1 MNRMDIYVGAR
12 CSGKTA
18 TLIKKSADTGA
29 YILVATKCQAIAVY
43 RQAKEMGYNIP
54 FPVTVSEITTRRKYF
69 DVSYMK
75 KRGLLI
81 DELQSVLDVAF
92 CGIPIHGAT
101 LNVDSITD
109 IKYLNLDE
117 RGSVVDEYLCSKM
130 GGKECE
136 YLSKCT
142 NIFIK
147 EGDVFRE

>member
-1 MNRMDIYVGAR
+1 MKMNIYVGGR
-12 CSGKTA
+12 GSGKSA
-18 TLIKKSADTGA
+18 TLIKKSAETGA

-81 DELQSVLDVAF
+81 DELRMVLDVAF

-101 LNVDSITD
+101 LNADSITD
-109 IKYLNLDE
+109 IKYLNSAV
-117 RGSVVDEYLCSKM
+117 RISAVNGSEQ
-130 GGKECE
+130 E
-136 YLSKCT
+136 
-142 NIFIK
+142 
-147 EGDVFRE
+147 

>member
-1 MNRMDIYVGAR
+1 MKMMDIYVGTR

-18 TLIKKSADTGA
+18 TLIKKSAETGA
-29 YILVATKCQAIAVY
+29 YILVATKRQAHAVY
-43 RQAKEMGYNIP
+43 KQAKEMDYDIP
-54 FPVTVSEITTRRKYF
+54 FPVTISEITPELKYF
-69 DVSYMK
+69 NDSYIK
-75 KRGLLI
+75 KHGLLI

-101 LNVDSITD
+101 LNADSITD

-117 RGSVVDEYLCSKM
+117 KCSVVDEYLCSKM
-130 GGKECE
+130 GGKECK